1 MQHPKLRRY
10 LELLVGV
17 VGNVRQRFNA
27 GKSNTR
33 VRESTQEGSQMNEK
47 DKLVSVVTYMVTATL
62 CAVVLALIGALIHGL
77 FVREVDNTKI
87 FEIIG
92 PAFQTIIG
100 GLIGWLSGL
109 KVGSNKD
116 EELPCQK
123 KDLYV

>member
-10 LELLVGV
+10 LELLVGM
-17 VGNVRQRFNA
+17 VGRIRQRFNA
-27 GKSNTR
+27 GKSNTGLR
-33 VRESTQEGSQMNEK
+33 KSTQEGSQMNEK

-116 EELPCQK
+116 EELPCKK
-123 KDLYV
+123 KD